1 MEHNPEAP
9 EMPLPEPTGEG
20 SRHSGRRVGIGA
32 PEILD
37 RAITMV
43 EADGAD
49 ALTMRSLA
57 NELDVATTT
66 IYWQSGTALS

>member
-9 EMPLPEPTGEG
+9 EIPLPEPTGEG
-20 SRHSGRRVGIGA
+20 SRHSGRRAGIGA

-49 ALTMRSLA
+49 ALT
-57 NELDVATTT
+57 
-66 IYWQSGTALS
+66 